1 MSHDDQ
7 VQALITDITS
17 ILLRY
22 SHEYDLTWTDAV
34 GALEVV
40 KHDVLNQMDEA
51 EPFDKEDDDAET

>member
-40 KHDVLNQMDEA
+40 KHDVLNQMDESQA
-51 EPFDKEDDDAET
+51 EDDDDETTA